1 VALKFL
7 IHFCELA
14 FLSLYSSF
22 CPLVMAYIIPLL
34 ALILSYLALEPASFC
49 FLAISLVNLAFGFN
63 LNKAV
68 LELSGF
74 FFYL

>member
-1 VALKFL
+1 
-7 IHFCELA
+7 
-14 FLSLYSSF
+14 
-22 CPLVMAYIIPLL
+22 MAVIIPLL
-34 ALILSYLALEPASFC
+34 ALILSYLALAPDSFY

-68 LELSGF
+68 LEVSGF